1 MLTVAQSCC
10 TNVCYCRTPKAATEG
25 RGNVRH
31 YVGVT
36 VRCNEKHYGKSVT
49 ITCQLPTVTRLVWM
63 PRAVSRSNPDTV
75 CMLS

>member
-1 MLTVAQSCC
+1 MLALIQSCF
-10 TNVCYCRTPKAATEG
+10 TNICYCGNPKAATEG

-31 YVGVT
+31 FVDVT

-63 PRAVSRSNPDTV
+63 PRAVWRSNPDTV
-75 CMLS
+75 CVLL